1 MMDRRGPLEP
11 PWVIGID
18 PSLTGTGIAVPTGAT
33 HKIGRPGITGLGWD
47 AKEDAIE
54 GLVREIMMVVGA
66 QAVDAVVMEALD
78 VAARYGGLIERVWLW
93 LEIRRQ
99 CRARRIPLLV
109 ASSSQR
115 LGYLT
120 GKGSGSKGV
129 VVENVTRLLP
139 DADIRG
145 DDNRADALV
154 FMMMG
159 MDKLGHP
166 VVALPQKNRDWL
178 DRCYWTSEAPPP
190 KKIKT
195 IRKATVLSAE

>member
-1 MMDRRGPLEP
+1 MDRRGPLEP

-33 HKIGRPGITGLGWD
+33 HKIGRPGITNMGWD
-47 AKEDAIE
+47 AKEAAIE
-54 GLVREIMMVVGA
+54 GLVCEIFA
-66 QAVDAVVMEALD
+66 PADIQAVDAVVMEALD
-78 VAARYGGLIERVWLW
+78 VAARYGGLIERIWLW

-99 CRARRIPLLV
+99 CRLRNIPLLLV
-109 ASSSQR
+109 SSGQR

-120 GKGSGSKGV
+120 GKGSGPKGV
-129 VVENVTRLLP
+129 VIETITRLLP
-139 DADIRG
+139 GADLRG

-166 VVALPQKNRDWL
+166 IVTLPQKNRDWL
-178 DRCYWTSEAPPP
+178 DRCFWTSEDLPA
-190 KKIKT
+190 KKVKT
-195 IRKATVLSAE
+195 VRKKTPLSAE